1 MVLALEVGKEP
12 FKISVGVYAYSD
24 FQSDGAVQ
32 VAAKGVALSGV
43 WTNFNLVASLIL
55 YIFFS
60 GTHKKTWGGF
70 THECFTQWKP
80 LLNLAIPS
88 CISVCLE
95 WWWYEIMILLCGY
108 LINPTATVASMGILI
123 QTTSLLYIFPSS
135 LSFSVSTRV
144 GNKLGAQ
151 KPSKARLTAIV
162 GLSCSFISGLSALVF
177 ALMVRN
183 IWASMFTSDKDIIK
197 LTSLVLPIIGLCE
210 LGNCPQTT
218 GCGILRG
225 TARPKVG
232 ANINLGCFYL
242 VGMSVS
248 VWLAFFAGYD
258 FQGLWL
264 GLLAAQGSCSI
275 TMLVVLSQTDWEVEA
290 QRSEKLT
297 GIGGGGEVY
306 ENQEEVVDD
315 EKKATKVESKEDFL
329 PLLVNS
335 HENDNYLI

>member
-1 MVLALEVGKEP
+1 
-12 FKISVGVYAYSD
+12 
-24 FQSDGAVQ
+24 
-32 VAAKGVALSGV
+32 
-43 WTNFNLVASLIL
+43 
-55 YIFFS
+55 
-60 GTHKKTWGGF
+60 
-70 THECFTQWKP
+70 
-80 LLNLAIPS
+80 
-88 CISVCLE
+88 
-95 WWWYEIMILLCGY
+95 MILLCGY